1 MATEEILDLDT
12 IQRKM
17 KKWRDEG
24 YRNSEEIADL
34 GENLLK
40 DYSSKLGDETWVLL
54 EQVCIASF
62 DCNRLQLAERCLEA
76 LEKQFPKSKRVMKL
90 RGMLYEADGQYDL
103 ANRIYDELLEADPA
117 NLQVQKRK
125 IAMLKEQN
133 KIEETIAQ
141 LNKYLE
147 DFLGDQEAWMELCEL
162 YIRQQEFSKAA
173 FCMEELILSHPHN
186 HLYHQRY
193 AEIHYTIGHQ
203 ENMQRAKKYF
213 AQALKLDPNNVRA
226 LYGLYLAATNISNG
240 KISADEK
247 RKNQS
252 LSAWTADQLV
262 ELFDMDVSDK
272 QRKTLCDMFDNMQ
285 LALPSN

>member
-34 GENLLK
+34 GEDLLK

-117 NLQVQKRK
+117 NLQVRKRK

-226 LYGLYLAATNISNG
+226 LYGLYLAATNISSG

-262 ELFDMDVSDK
+262 ELFDMNVSDK

>member
-17 KKWRDEG
+17 KKWRDQG

>member
-24 YRNSEEIADL
+24 YRNSEEITDL

-40 DYSSKLGDETWVLL
+40 DYSSKLGDEIWVLL

-90 RGMLYEADGQYDL
+90 RGMLYEVQGRYDV
-103 ANRIYDELLEADPA
+103 ASRIYDELLEADPA
-117 NLQVQKRK
+117 NLQVRKRK

-141 LNKYLE
+141 LNEYLG

-213 AQALKLDPNNVRA
+213 AQALKLDPNNIRA
-226 LYGLYLAATNISNG
+226 LYGLYLAATNINSG

-252 LSAWTADQLV
+252 LSSWTADQLV
-262 ELFDMDVSDK
+262 ELFDVNVSDE
-272 QRKTLCDMFDNMQ
+272 QRKTLCDMFDSMQ

>member
-1 MATEEILDLDT
+1 
-12 IQRKM
+12 
-17 KKWRDEG
+17 
-24 YRNSEEIADL
+24 
-34 GENLLK
+34 
-40 DYSSKLGDETWVLL
+40 
-54 EQVCIASF
+54 
-62 DCNRLQLAERCLEA
+62 
-76 LEKQFPKSKRVMKL
+76 MKL
-90 RGMLYEADGQYDL
+90 RGMLYEADSQYDL

-117 NLQVQKRK
+117 NLQVRKRK

-226 LYGLYLAATNISNG
+226 LYGLYLAATNISSG

-262 ELFDMDVSDK
+262 ELFDMNVSDK

>member
-117 NLQVQKRK
+117 NLQVRKRK

-226 LYGLYLAATNISNG
+226 LYGLYLAATNISSG

>member
-117 NLQVQKRK
+117 NLQVRKRK

-226 LYGLYLAATNISNG
+226 LYGLYLAATNISSG

-262 ELFDMDVSDK
+262 ELFDMNVSDK

>member
-62 DCNRLQLAERCLEA
+62 DCNRLQVAERCLEA

-117 NLQVQKRK
+117 NLQVRKRK

-226 LYGLYLAATNISNG
+226 LYGLYLAATNISSG

-262 ELFDMDVSDK
+262 ELFDMNVSDK

>member
-40 DYSSKLGDETWVLL
+40 DYSCKLGDETWVLL

-117 NLQVQKRK
+117 NLQVRKRK

-226 LYGLYLAATNISNG
+226 LYGLYLAATNISSG

>member
-117 NLQVQKRK
+117 NLQVRKRK

-226 LYGLYLAATNISNG
+226 LYGLYLAATNISSG

-252 LSAWTADQLV
+252 LSVWTADQLV
-262 ELFDMDVSDK
+262 ELFDMNVSDK

>member
-226 LYGLYLAATNISNG
+226 LYGLYLAATNISSG

-262 ELFDMDVSDK
+262 ELFDMNVSDK

>member
-162 YIRQQEFSKAA
+162 YILQQEFSKAA

>member
-226 LYGLYLAATNISNG
+226 LYGLYLAATNISSG

>member
-24 YRNSEEIADL
+24 YRNSEEITDL

-40 DYSSKLGDETWVLL
+40 DYSSKLGDEIWVLL

-90 RGMLYEADGQYDL
+90 RGMLYEVQGRYDV
-103 ANRIYDELLEADPA
+103 ASRIYDELLEADPA
-117 NLQVQKRK
+117 NLQVRKRK

-141 LNKYLE
+141 LNEYLG

-226 LYGLYLAATNISNG
+226 LYGLYLAATNINSG

-252 LSAWTADQLV
+252 LSSWTADQLV
-262 ELFDMDVSDK
+262 ELFDVNVSDE
-272 QRKTLCDMFDNMQ
+272 QRKTLCDMFDSMQ

>member
-76 LEKQFPKSKRVMKL
+76 LEKQFPKSKRVMKI
-90 RGMLYEADGQYDL
+90 RGMLYEAHGRYDI

-117 NLQVQKRK
+117 NLQVRKRK

-133 KIEETIAQ
+133 KIEETIVQ
-141 LNKYLE
+141 LNEYLE

-226 LYGLYLAATNISNG
+226 LYGLYLAATNISSG

-252 LSAWTADQLV
+252 LSAWTTDQLV
-262 ELFDMDVSDK
+262 ELFDVNVSDK

>member
-117 NLQVQKRK
+117 NLQVRKRK

-203 ENMQRAKKYF
+203 ENMHRAKKYF

-226 LYGLYLAATNISNG
+226 LYGLYLAATNISSG

-262 ELFDMDVSDK
+262 ELFDMNVSDK

>member
-76 LEKQFPKSKRVMKL
+76 LEKQFPKSKRVLKL

-226 LYGLYLAATNISNG
+226 LYGLYLAATNISSG

>member
-24 YRNSEEIADL
+24 YRNTEEIADL

-117 NLQVQKRK
+117 NLQVRKRK

-226 LYGLYLAATNISNG
+226 LYGLYLAATNISSG

-262 ELFDMDVSDK
+262 ELFDMNVSDK

>member
-40 DYSSKLGDETWVLL
+40 DYSCKLGDETWVLL

-117 NLQVQKRK
+117 NLQVRKRK

-226 LYGLYLAATNISNG
+226 LYGLYLAATNISSG

-262 ELFDMDVSDK
+262 ELFDMNVSDK

>member
-1 MATEEILDLDT
+1 
-12 IQRKM
+12 
-17 KKWRDEG
+17 
-24 YRNSEEIADL
+24 
-34 GENLLK
+34 
-40 DYSSKLGDETWVLL
+40 
-54 EQVCIASF
+54 
-62 DCNRLQLAERCLEA
+62 
-76 LEKQFPKSKRVMKL
+76 MKL

>member
-262 ELFDMDVSDK
+262 ELFDMNVSDK

>member
-117 NLQVQKRK
+117 NLQVRKRK

-262 ELFDMDVSDK
+262 ELFDMNVSDK

>member
-1 MATEEILDLDT
+1 
-12 IQRKM
+12 
-17 KKWRDEG
+17 
-24 YRNSEEIADL
+24 
-34 GENLLK
+34 
-40 DYSSKLGDETWVLL
+40 
-54 EQVCIASF
+54 
-62 DCNRLQLAERCLEA
+62 
-76 LEKQFPKSKRVMKL
+76 MKL

-262 ELFDMDVSDK
+262 ELFDMNVSDK

>member
-76 LEKQFPKSKRVMKL
+76 LEKQFPKSKRVMKI
-90 RGMLYEADGQYDL
+90 RGMLYEAHGRYDI

-117 NLQVQKRK
+117 NLQVRKRK

-141 LNKYLE
+141 LNEYLE

-226 LYGLYLAATNISNG
+226 LYGLYLAATNISSG

-252 LSAWTADQLV
+252 LSAWTTDQLV
-262 ELFDMDVSDK
+262 ELFDVNVSDK

>member
-1 MATEEILDLDT
+1 MATEEILDLDI

>member
-12 IQRKM
+12 IQSKM

-117 NLQVQKRK
+117 NLQVRKRK

-226 LYGLYLAATNISNG
+226 LYGLYLAATNISSG

-262 ELFDMDVSDK
+262 ELFDMNVSDK